1 MTAASHLPA
10 EEAAT
15 LSLVLRTIRRRR
27 GLKAGEIA
35 REMGLGVR
43 TYQYLEAG
51 QSPWDP
57 ERIRRFAQATD
68 SDPHAIV
75 AAVMLGSPNCAI
87 SAMDNKLVS
96 VLMAGLKRFDER
108 MGEDMARIEVGRSIA
123 AIRRVF
129 GFLESD
135 LAERDAQAKAWLDV
149 AAESAAGPD
158 DREADD

>member
-57 ERIRRFAQATD
+57 E
-68 SDPHAIV
+68 
-75 AAVMLGSPNCAI
+75 LLI
-87 SAMDNKLVS
+87 STEN
-96 VLMAGLKRFDER
+96 
-108 MGEDMARIEVGRSIA
+108 
-123 AIRRVF
+123 
-129 GFLESD
+129 
-135 LAERDAQAKAWLDV
+135 
-149 AAESAAGPD
+149 
-158 DREADD
+158 